1 MDFDKDTWT
10 IIDSYFRDNSNYLV
24 KHHLDSYNDFIGK
37 KIPLILQQYNPQIH
51 VKELI
56 PETELY
62 KYETHVYFGGEDGSE
77 VFIGKPVIYSE
88 STGSSDL
95 RQMYPNEARL
105 KNLTYAA
112 HILCNVSIKYLIR
125 DETDPDAEPEVIT
138 KNFEKVVIGKIP
150 IMLHSKA
157 CILRDLPFNLRREMG
172 ECPYDQ
178 GGYFVIDGAEKVI
191 VSHERKAENKLYILE
206 SNDMDNTVQY
216 SAQIKSV
223 PDDSFKFARTTVV
236 NVNRYIQ
243 NDFER
248 AEGIKSDNCGPMT
261 VRLPMMRRQIP
272 LFIVFRLLGVESD
285 LEIFQYILGDLT
297 TRESKLF
304 IDDLQQSVLDTGPI
318 FTQVA
323 AIKYCANLSNG
334 NSISHILDVIRTDL
348 FPHIGDNFVDKAYYL
363 GYLVNKILCVRH
375 KIEPPTDRDSFLYK
389 RVDLSGFLLANLF
402 RENYKQFQ
410 RDSKIAVDTE
420 YRFNTNQYQ
429 GMNYSN
435 IINSDN
441 LTKMFDPMV
450 IEKAFMKSFKIGT
463 ILNKVGLVQA
473 LNRLSSVGAVSH
485 LRRINTP
492 DVNVMIGQRKLHG
505 TQYGF
510 ICAAETP
517 DGSNIGIKK
526 HMTMLAH
533 ITFGCSAK
541 PVIKLCYEMGV
552 VPLASLPPTSVF
564 KKVKV
569 FVNGNWIGIH
579 EDPAR
584 FVELMKLYRRNG
596 VINIFTSISWNIQMM
611 EIHFLTDSGRLC
623 RPMYVLEDN
632 QIKIS
637 AELVTALKS
646 GKLNWSNL
654 VSGVNRTE
662 MIDYYNCDYICPIE
676 EATEGETEAGGGKKT
691 SDEPRVVEYSL
702 EKLKTGAGVID
713 FLDTDELINCHIVNT
728 PNDIDQ
734 DYKYEYC
741 ELHPCLILGALGFTI
756 PFSNMSQAPRNVY
769 GTGQT
774 KQSVGVYTSNYRN
787 RMDGTANVL
796 MCPQKPLIQTRLSKY
811 TMVNDLP
818 TGINAIVAI
827 ACYSGY
833 NQEDSVIFNKS
844 SMERGLFRSFYFKTY
859 SSSETADTRDTS
871 FSSFFSP
878 ENKDNVNIKSEYN
891 YTKVDDN
898 GFVTE
903 GIQVT
908 DNDVLIAKYS
918 SNGVENMDDSE
929 VVKPDGTGVVDKVF
943 SDYMNTNNMRMCK
956 VRVVSTR
963 EPALGDKFASRHGQK
978 GTVGMVLRQEDMP
991 YSRDGIVPDIIVNP
1005 HAFPSRMT
1013 LGQFLES
1020 VIGKTCACHG
1030 FYSDGT
1036 PFTDIDI
1043 EPFADVLENTYK
1055 YEKYGNE
1062 VLYNG
1067 IFGTQIQCNIFMGP
1081 TYYQRLKHMV
1091 KDKVNSR
1098 ARGKMTMKNRQPPSG
1113 RSAGGGLRI
1122 GEMERD
1128 AVIAHGALQFL
1139 KESTMERSDKYEM
1152 YVSENSGQI
1161 AVANPSKNRFV
1172 CPNVDG
1178 PLEFNDETLELET
1191 LNSKKTDIVKVE
1203 VPYNVKMMSQECEA
1217 MGISM
1222 RLVVRG
1228 KPEPQEMVIKKPTR
1242 FIPQIKQKAAD
1253 KSVKL
1258 VKKSKKKKAPPPL
1271 PLQGEASTYG
1281 AAVEYSRY
1289 KVGDEVI
1296 VKKNGF
1302 HYDDL
1307 LCIVVG
1313 VIGSGSD
1320 KKFELKVVE
1329 VDRTGQGRTGAF
1341 FQIDEYYI
1349 VPYSRSDGGG
1359 YAPMSPKSPGFK
1371 PTSPRSPGGY
1381 GNVPY
1386 SPHSPPLPAGFQPH
1400 SPRSPGG
1407 YDFQPHSPP
1416 LPADFQP
1423 HSPPLPAGEGYGF
1436 TPHSPPLPPGEGY
1449 GNLPYSP
1456 HSPPLPADFQ
1466 PHTPKELETDKFH
1479 IGQLVTINTEVYLDD
1494 DILVQNVIA
1503 EIVRPLE
1510 GGDYEVRITEEGYPS
1525 EKITIGG
1532 RYLKPF
1538 EPKSPVMEPTSPKTA
1553 PVVVSTL
1560 ESTRGDIDK
1569 HEEVW
1574 QNVLTRTYTEEEMR
1588 RMSSL
1593 AQSYNVAELQKIGI
1607 DKNLYVM
1614 VDDEDFDRSLLFKV
1628 IPEEDD
1634 RIETGK
1640 YYTPIHL
1647 AGFNIDAGL
1656 EVGNIYKLVDYNQ
1669 ISIEPYS
1676 PTYLP
1681 GDPSPLYSPKG
1692 PGGPSVF
1699 TFSDANVEAAAE
1711 EAKPEEEEEEPVDK
1725 KLAKYNIK
1733 FVKPK
1738 KKDTKE

>member
-56 PETELY
+56 PETDLY
-62 KYETHVYFGGEDGSE
+62 KYETHVSFGGEDGTE

-88 STGSSDL
+88 STGSPDM

-112 HILCNVSIKYLIR
+112 HIMCNVSIKYLIR
-125 DETDPDAEPEVIT
+125 DETDPEAEPEVIT

-157 CILRDLPFNLRREMG
+157 CVLRDLPFNLRREMG

-248 AEGIKSDNCGPMT
+248 REGIKSDNCGPMT
-261 VRLPMMRRQIP
+261 VRLPMMRKQIP

-285 LEIFQYILGDLT
+285 LEIFQYILGRLT
-297 TRESKLF
+297 THESKLF
-304 IDDLQQSVLDTGPI
+304 IDDLQQSVLDTGPV

-402 RENYKQFQ
+402 RESYKQFQ
-410 RDSKIAVDTE
+410 RDSKIAIDTE

-429 GMNYSN
+429 GDNYSN

-450 IEKAFMKSFKIGT
+450 IEKTFMKSFKIGT

-492 DVNVMIGQRKLHG
+492 DTNVMIGQRKLHG

-541 PVIKLCYEMGV
+541 PIIKLCYEMGV
-552 VPLASLPPTSVF
+552 VPLASLPPTAVF

-579 EDPAR
+579 EDPKR

-646 GKLNWSNL
+646 EKLNWSNL
-654 VSGVNRTE
+654 VSGINRKET
-662 MIDYYNCDYICPIE
+662 IDYYNCDYICPID
-676 EATEGETEAGGGKKT
+676 EATDADTAPVGSSGPGEI
-691 SDEPRVVEYSL
+691 VEYSL
-702 EKLKTGAGVID
+702 EKLKSGAGVID

-728 PNDIDQ
+728 PSDIDS
-734 DYKYEYC
+734 DYNYEYC

-859 SSSETADTRDTS
+859 SSSETADTRDAG
-871 FSSFFSP
+871 FSTFFSP
-878 ENKDNVNIKSEYN
+878 EKTDTSVNLKSEYN
-891 YTKVDDN
+891 YTKVDEN
-898 GFVTE
+898 GFVKE

-908 DNDVLIAKYS
+908 DNDVLISKYS
-918 SNGVENMDDSE
+918 SNGFENMDDSE

-943 SDYMNTNNMRMCK
+943 SDYMNTNNLRMCK

-978 GTVGMVLRQEDMP
+978 GTVGMVLREEDMP

-1043 EPFADVLENTYK
+1043 EPFADVLEKKYN

-1067 IFGTQIQCNIFMGP
+1067 IFGTQIQCSIFMGP

-1152 YVSENSGQI
+1152 YLSENSGQI
-1161 AVANPSKNRFV
+1161 AVANPSKNRYV

-1178 PLEFNDETLELET
+1178 PLEFNSDTLELES

-1228 KPEPQEMVIKKPTR
+1228 KAEPEEMVIRKPTR
-1242 FIPQIKQKAAD
+1242 FIPQIKQKVEAKTKTIPD
-1253 KSVKL
+1253 KKP
-1258 VKKSKKKKAPPPL
+1258 KRKAPAPL
-1271 PLQGEASTYG
+1271 PLSGDKPGEGFQAI
-1281 AAVEYSRY
+1281 EYSRF

-1296 VKKNGF
+1296 VVKKGF

-1307 LCIVVG
+1307 LCVVVG
-1313 VIGSGSD
+1313 IIGSGAD
-1320 KKFELKVVE
+1320 KKYELKVVE
-1329 VDRTGQGRTGAF
+1329 VDKTGQGRTGAF
-1341 FQIDEYYI
+1341 FQLIEYHLR
-1349 VPYSRSDGGG
+1349 PYGVGGGG

-1371 PTSPRSPGGY
+1371 PSSPRSPGGY
-1381 GNVPY
+1381 GYGPY
-1386 SPHSPPLPAGFQPH
+1386 SPKSPPLPT
-1400 SPRSPGG
+1400 
-1407 YDFQPHSPP
+1407 DFQPHSPP
-1416 LPADFQP
+1416 
-1423 HSPPLPAGEGYGF
+1423 
-1436 TPHSPPLPPGEGY
+1436 PPGEGY
-1449 GNLPYSP
+1449 GYGPYSP
-1456 HSPPLPADFQ
+1456 KSPPLPTDFQ
-1466 PHTPKELETDKFH
+1466 PHSPKELETDKFH

-1503 EIVRPLE
+1503 EVIDKLE
-1510 GGDYEVRITEEGYPS
+1510 GDDYKLRITEEGYPP
-1525 EKITIGG
+1525 EEITIGG
-1532 RYLKPF
+1532 KYLEPF
-1538 EPKSPVMEPTSPKTA
+1538 EPKSPELPPSSPKVA
-1553 PVVVSTL
+1553 PVVVETTGV
-1560 ESTRGDIDK
+1560 TRSDIDR

-1574 QNVLTRTYTEEEMR
+1574 QNVLTRTYTEEELR
-1588 RMSSL
+1588 RMSTL
-1593 AQSYNVAELQKIGI
+1593 AQSYNLDELKKLGI
-1607 DKNLYVM
+1607 DKNLYVI

-1634 RIETGK
+1634 RVETGR

-1647 AGFNIDAGL
+1647 AGFNLDAGL
-1656 EVGNIYKLVDYNQ
+1656 EVGNVYKLVDYNQ
-1669 ISIEPYS
+1669 MSIEVYS

-1681 GDPSPLYSPKG
+1681 GDPSPLYSPRGPEGPEEPKTKG
-1692 PGGPSVF
+1692 KQVEPSVF
-1699 TFSDANVEAAAE
+1699 TFSQSNIEAAGAPE
-1711 EAKPEEEEEEPVDK
+1711 GPDSPKSPEEPPETGSNK
-1725 KLAKYNIK
+1725 KLEKYNIK
-1733 FVKPK
+1733 FVKAK
-1738 KKDTKE
+1738 K

>member
-10 IIDSYFRDNSNYLV
+10 IIDSYFRDNKNYLV
-24 KHHLDSYNDFIGK
+24 KHHLDSFNDFIGN
-37 KIPLILQQYNPQIH
+37 KIPLILQQYNPQVH

-56 PETELY
+56 PETDLY

-77 VFIGKPVIYSE
+77 VFIGKPIVYSE
-88 STGSSDL
+88 TTGRPEL
-95 RQMYPNEARL
+95 KQMYPNEARL

-112 HILCNVSIKYLIR
+112 HILCNVYIKYLVR
-125 DETDPDAEPEVIT
+125 DPDDLEEEPREIT
-138 KNFEKVVIGKIP
+138 KTFEKVVIGKIP
-150 IMLHSKA
+150 IMLQSKA
-157 CILRDLPFNLRREMG
+157 CILRDLPSKLRREMG
-172 ECPYDQ
+172 ECTFDQ
-178 GGYFVIDGAEKVI
+178 GGYFIIDGAEKVI
-191 VSHERKAENKLYILE
+191 VSHERKAENKLYILK

-236 NVNRYIQ
+236 NVNRYVQ
-243 NDFER
+243 NNFER
-248 AEGIKSDNCGPMT
+248 REGIKSDNCGPMT
-261 VRLPMMRRQIP
+261 VRLPMMKRQIP
-272 LFIVFRLLGVESD
+272 IFIVFRLLGIESD
-285 LEIFQYILGDLT
+285 QEIFEYILGNLGT
-297 TRESKLF
+297 SESKLF

-348 FPHIGDNFVDKAYYL
+348 FPHIGNNFVDKAYYL
-363 GYLVNKILCVRH
+363 GYLINKILCVKH
-375 KIEPPTDRDSFLYK
+375 NIEPPTDRDSFLYK

-402 RENYKQFQ
+402 RESYKQFQ
-410 RDSKIAVDTE
+410 RDSKIAIDTE

-429 GMNYSN
+429 GDSYSN
-435 IINSDN
+435 IINGDN
-441 LTKMFDPMV
+441 LVKMFDPMV
-450 IEKAFMKSFKIGT
+450 IEKTFMKSFKIGT

-492 DVNVMIGQRKLHG
+492 DTNVMIGQRKLHS

-552 VPLASLPPTSVF
+552 VPLSSLPPTDVF

-584 FVELMKLYRRNG
+584 FVDLMKLYRRNG

-632 QIKIS
+632 KIR
-637 AELVTALKS
+637 ATPELITAIKS
-646 GKLNWSNL
+646 GQLKWNNL
-654 VSGVNRTE
+654 VSGVNRE
-662 MIDYYNCDYICPIE
+662 EGAIDYYNCNYICP
-676 EATEGETEAGGGKKT
+676 GEDDTDVNTVVARSSGKKT
-691 SDEPRVVEYSL
+691 KETVVEYSL
-702 EKLKTGAGVID
+702 DKLMSGAGIID

-728 PNDIDQ
+728 PKEIDP
-734 DYKYEYC
+734 DFKYEYC

-774 KQSVGVYTSNYRN
+774 KQSVGVYVSNYRN

-859 SSSETADTRDTS
+859 SSMETADTRDQS
-871 FSSFFSP
+871 FSNFFSP
-878 ENKDNVNIKSEYN
+878 EETEKDVNVKSEYN
-891 YTKVDDN
+891 YTKVDSN
-898 GFVTE
+898 GFVKE

-908 DNDVLIAKYS
+908 DNDVLISKYT
-918 SNGVENMDDSE
+918 SNGMENMDESE

-943 SDYMNTNNMRMCK
+943 SDYMNTNNLRMCK

-978 GTVGMVLRQEDMP
+978 GTVGMVLREEDMP
-991 YSRDGIVPDIIVNP
+991 FSKDGIVPDIIVNP

-1020 VIGKTCACHG
+1020 VIGKTCANHG

-1036 PFTDIDI
+1036 PFTEVDI
-1043 EPFADVLENTYK
+1043 EPFAQILEDKYN

-1067 IFGTQIQCNIFMGP
+1067 IFGTQIECSIFMGP

-1098 ARGKMTMKNRQPPSG
+1098 ARGKMTLKNRQPPSG

-1152 YVSENSGQI
+1152 YLSENSGQI
-1161 AVANPSKNRFV
+1161 AIANPSKNRYV

-1178 PLEFNDETLELET
+1178 PLEFNEDTLELES
-1191 LNSKKTDIVKVE
+1191 LNSKTTDIVKVE

-1222 RLVVRG
+1222 RIIVNGQAER
-1228 KPEPQEMVIKKPTR
+1228 EDMVLKKPTQ
-1242 FIPQIKQKAAD
+1242 FIPQIRQKVKAAD
-1253 KSVKL
+1253 KADKAAGKAADKAADKAGKGKGKD
-1258 VKKSKKKKAPPPL
+1258 KKAVAPPPL
-1271 PLQGEASTYG
+1271 TTYG
-1281 AAVEYSRY
+1281 TAQSYNQIFERFRI
-1289 KVGDEVI
+1289 GDEVN
-1296 VKKNGF
+1296 VSKPGF
-1302 HYDDL
+1302 MFDNL
-1307 LCIVVG
+1307 LCKIIGKVG
-1313 VIGSGSD
+1313 EGYTKKYELQVI
-1320 KKFELKVVE
+1320 EL
-1329 VDRTGQGRTGAF
+1329 DTSGQGRTGSI
-1341 FQIDEYYI
+1341 FQIEEYYLREKMFSYQ
-1349 VPYSRSDGGG
+1349 PQSPTG
-1359 YAPMSPKSPGFK
+1359 YATYSPKSP
-1371 PTSPRSPGGY
+1371 PLPPGG
-1381 GNVPY
+1381 GPAPY
-1386 SPHSPPLPAGFQPH
+1386 SPKSPPLPVGYAPY
-1400 SPRSPGG
+1400 SPK
-1407 YDFQPHSPP
+1407 
-1416 LPADFQP
+1416 
-1423 HSPPLPAGEGYGF
+1423 
-1436 TPHSPPLPPGEGY
+1436 SPPLPPGEG
-1449 GNLPYSP
+1449 
-1456 HSPPLPADFQ
+1456 PADVF
-1466 PHTPKELETDKFH
+1466 TFDKTDLNTDKFYL
-1479 IGQLVTINTEVYLDD
+1479 GQRVMVSKRGELNGLLAEVLEKTGDKGYKVKIVEPGMPETELELDESELKEPEPKTPTLPPQVVEEHKEMRD
-1494 DILVQNVIA
+1494 DI
-1503 EIVRPLE
+1503 
-1510 GGDYEVRITEEGYPS
+1510 
-1525 EKITIGG
+1525 
-1532 RYLKPF
+1532 
-1538 EPKSPVMEPTSPKTA
+1538 
-1553 PVVVSTL
+1553 
-1560 ESTRGDIDK
+1560 ES

-1574 QNVLTRTYTEEEMR
+1574 KELFIKTYNEE
-1588 RMSSL
+1588 
-1593 AQSYNVAELQKIGI
+1593 ELQKMATLITSYNEAELRKLNLI
-1607 DKNLYVM
+1607 ENLYV
-1614 VDDEDFDRSLLFKV
+1614 VVVDEDFDRSLMFKI
-1628 IPEEDD
+1628 IPENDD
-1634 RIETGK
+1634 RVIEGR
-1640 YYTPIHL
+1640 YYTPINL
-1647 AGFNIDAGL
+1647 VGYNIDAGL
-1656 EVGNIYKLVDYNQ
+1656 EIDNVYKLFSYQ
-1669 ISIEPYS
+1669 GEQPKPYS

-1681 GDPSPLYSPKG
+1681 GDDTPYASPLSPE
-1692 PGGPSVF
+1692 
-1699 TFSDANVEAAAE
+1699 DDDDN
-1711 EAKPEEEEEEPVDK
+1711 
-1725 KLAKYNIK
+1725 
-1733 FVKPK
+1733 
-1738 KKDTKE
+1738 TK

>member
-10 IIDSYFRDNSNYLV
+10 IIDSYFRDNKNYLV
-24 KHHLDSYNDFIGK
+24 KHHLDSFNDFIGN
-37 KIPLILQQYNPQIH
+37 KIPLILQQYNPQVH

-56 PETELY
+56 PETDLY

-77 VFIGKPVIYSE
+77 VFIGKPIIYNE
-88 STGSSDL
+88 STGRPEL
-95 RQMYPNEARL
+95 KQMYPNEARL
-105 KNLTYAA
+105 KNLSYAA
-112 HILCNVSIKYLIR
+112 HILCNVYVKYLIR
-125 DETDPDAEPEVIT
+125 NPDDLEEEPREIT
-138 KNFEKVVIGKIP
+138 KTFEKVVIGKIP
-150 IMLHSKA
+150 IMLQSKA
-157 CILRDLPFNLRREMG
+157 CILRDLPSKLRREMG
-172 ECPYDQ
+172 ECSFDQ
-178 GGYFVIDGAEKVI
+178 GGYFIIDGAEKVI
-191 VSHERKAENKLYILE
+191 VSHERKAENKLYILK

-236 NVNRYIQ
+236 NVNRYVQ
-243 NDFER
+243 NDYER
-248 AEGIKSDNCGPMT
+248 REGIKSDNCGPMT

-272 LFIVFRLLGVESD
+272 LFIVFRLLGIESD
-285 LEIFQYILGDLT
+285 REIFEYILGNLDT
-297 TRESKLF
+297 HESKLF

-363 GYLVNKILCVRH
+363 GYLVNKILCVKH
-375 KIEPPTDRDSFLYK
+375 DIEPPTDRDSFLYK

-402 RENYKQFQ
+402 RESYKQFQ

-429 GMNYSN
+429 GDNYSN

-441 LTKMFDPMV
+441 LIKMFDPMV

-492 DVNVMIGQRKLHG
+492 DTNVMIGQRKLHS

-552 VPLASLPPTSVF
+552 VPLSSLPPKDVF

-584 FVELMKLYRRNG
+584 FLDLMKLYRRNG

-632 QIKIS
+632 KIK
-637 AELVTALKS
+637 ATPELITAIKS
-646 GKLNWSNL
+646 GQLKWNNL
-654 VSGVNRTE
+654 VSGVNRE
-662 MIDYYNCDYICPIE
+662 DGEIDYYNCNYICP
-676 EATEGETEAGGGKKT
+676 GEDDTDVNTAVARSGKKT
-691 SDEPRVVEYSL
+691 KEAVVEYSL
-702 EKLKTGAGVID
+702 DKLLSGAGIID

-728 PNDIDQ
+728 PNEVDPDF
-734 DYKYEYC
+734 KYEYC

-774 KQSVGVYTSNYRN
+774 KQSVGVYVSNYRN

-811 TMVNDLP
+811 TMVNNLP

-859 SSSETADTRDTS
+859 SSMETADTRDQS

-878 ENKDNVNIKSEYN
+878 EDTDKDVNVKSEYN
-891 YTKVDDN
+891 YTKVDKN
-898 GFVTE
+898 GFVKE
-903 GIQVT
+903 GIQVS
-908 DNDVLIAKYS
+908 DNDVLISKYS
-918 SNGVENMDDSE
+918 SNGIENMDDSE

-943 SDYMNTNNMRMCK
+943 SDYMNTNNLRMCK

-991 YSRDGIVPDIIVNP
+991 FSKDGIVPDIIVNP

-1020 VIGKTCACHG
+1020 VIGKTCANHG

-1043 EPFADVLENTYK
+1043 EPFAQVLEDKYN

-1067 IFGTQIQCNIFMGP
+1067 IFGTQIECSIFMGP

-1098 ARGKMTMKNRQPPSG
+1098 ARGKMTLKNRQPPSG

-1152 YVSENSGQI
+1152 YLSENSGQI
-1161 AVANPSKNRFV
+1161 AIANPSKNRYV

-1178 PLEFNDETLELET
+1178 PLEFNEDTLELES

-1222 RLVVRG
+1222 RLIVKGQAER
-1228 KPEPQEMVIKKPTR
+1228 EEMVLKKPKQ
-1242 FIPQIKQKAAD
+1242 FIPQIRQKVKAAD
-1253 KSVKL
+1253 KATKADKTKGKD
-1258 VKKSKKKKAPPPL
+1258 KKAVAPPPL
-1271 PLQGEASTYG
+1271 SAYG
-1281 AAVEYSRY
+1281 AAEPYAQSYERFR
-1289 KVGDEVI
+1289 VGDDVS
-1296 VKKNGF
+1296 VSKSGF
-1302 HYDDL
+1302 MYDNL
-1307 LCIVVG
+1307 LCKI
-1313 VIGSGSD
+1313 IGSVGEGYT
-1320 KKFELKVVE
+1320 KKYELQVIE
-1329 VDRTGQGRTGAF
+1329 VDTTGQGRTGSI
-1341 FQIDEYYI
+1341 FQIEEYYI
-1349 VPYSRSDGGG
+1349 REQMHTYQPHSPTGDFGG
-1359 YAPMSPKSPGFK
+1359 YAPYSPKSP
-1371 PTSPRSPGGY
+1371 PLPPGGFA
-1381 GNVPY
+1381 PH
-1386 SPHSPPLPAGFQPH
+1386 SPKSPPLP
-1400 SPRSPGG
+1400 PGG
-1407 YDFQPHSPP
+1407 FAPYSPK
-1416 LPADFQP
+1416 
-1423 HSPPLPAGEGYGF
+1423 
-1436 TPHSPPLPPGEGY
+1436 SPPLPPGEGPTDVFTFDKTDMKVDKFY
-1449 GNLPYSP
+1449 LGQTVLVSKPGEYNGQLAEVIERIGDSGYKVKTTEPGMTPTELELDESE
-1456 HSPPLPADFQ
+1456 LKELE
-1466 PHTPKELETDKFH
+1466 PHTPTLAPQVVEEH
-1479 IGQLVTINTEVYLDD
+1479 QEMRA
-1494 DILVQNVIA
+1494 DI
-1503 EIVRPLE
+1503 
-1510 GGDYEVRITEEGYPS
+1510 
-1525 EKITIGG
+1525 
-1532 RYLKPF
+1532 
-1538 EPKSPVMEPTSPKTA
+1538 
-1553 PVVVSTL
+1553 
-1560 ESTRGDIDK
+1560 ES

-1574 QNVLTRTYTEEEMR
+1574 KELFLRNYSEE
-1588 RMSSL
+1588 
-1593 AQSYNVAELQKIGI
+1593 ELQKMASLITSYNQAEL
-1607 DKNLYVM
+1607 KKLNLAENLYV
-1614 VDDEDFDRSLLFKV
+1614 VVVDEDFDRSLLFKI
-1628 IPEEDD
+1628 IPENDT
-1634 RIETGK
+1634 RVIEGQ
-1640 YYTPIHL
+1640 YYTPINL
-1647 AGFNIDAGL
+1647 VGFNIDAGL
-1656 EVGNIYKLVDYNQ
+1656 EIDNVYKLFSYQ
-1669 ISIEPYS
+1669 GEQPRPYS

-1681 GDPSPLYSPKG
+1681 GDDTPYASPETPVSP
-1692 PGGPSVF
+1692 
-1699 TFSDANVEAAAE
+1699 NV
-1711 EAKPEEEEEEPVDK
+1711 PEDEDEGKDK
-1725 KLAKYNIK
+1725 TEK
-1733 FVKPK
+1733 
-1738 KKDTKE
+1738 

>member
-56 PETELY
+56 PETDIY

-77 VFIGKPVIYSE
+77 VFIGKPIIYSE
-88 STGSSDL
+88 SGGKPDMK
-95 RQMYPNEARL
+95 QMYPNEARL

-112 HILCNVSIKYLIR
+112 HILCNISVKYLIR
-125 DETDPDAEPEVIT
+125 DETDPEAEPEVIT
-138 KNFEKVVIGKIP
+138 KSFEKVVMGKIP

-157 CILRDLPFNLRREMG
+157 CVLRDLPFNLRREMG

-248 AEGIKSDNCGPMT
+248 REGIYSDNCGPMT

-285 LEIFQYILGDLT
+285 KEIFQYILGNLT
-297 TRESKLF
+297 TYESKLF
-304 IDDLQQSVLDTGPI
+304 IDDLQQSVMDTGPI

-410 RDSKIAVDTE
+410 RDSKIAIDTE

-429 GMNYSN
+429 GDNYSN

-450 IEKAFMKSFKIGT
+450 IEKSFMKSFKIGT
-463 ILNKVGLVQA
+463 ILNKVGLIQA

-492 DVNVMIGQRKLHG
+492 DTNVMIGQRKLHG

-541 PVIKLCYEMGV
+541 PVIKLCLEMGV
-552 VPLASLPPTSVF
+552 VPLSSLPPTSVF

-596 VINIFTSISWNIQMM
+596 VINIFTSISWNIEMM

-623 RPMYVLEDN
+623 RPMYVLEEN

-646 GKLNWSNL
+646 EKLNWSNL
-654 VSGVNRTE
+654 VSGINRTE
-662 MIDYYNCDYICPIE
+662 SIDYYSCDYICPIE
-676 EATEGETEAGGGKKT
+676 EATDVEAPVSRGGRKSG
-691 SDEPRVVEYSL
+691 DEESRVVEYSL
-702 EKLKTGAGVID
+702 EKLKSGAGVID

-728 PNDIDQ
+728 PKEIDT
-734 DYKYEYC
+734 DYKYDYC

-796 MCPQKPLIQTRLSKY
+796 MCPQKPLIQTRLAKY

-818 TGINAIVAI
+818 TGINAVVAI

-859 SSSETADTRDTS
+859 SSTETADTRDGN

-878 ENKDNVNIKSEYN
+878 DKTDVSVNVKSEYN
-891 YTKVDDN
+891 YTKVDEN
-898 GFVTE
+898 GFVKE

-908 DNDVLIAKYS
+908 DNDVLISKYS
-918 SNGVENMDDSE
+918 SNGFENMDESE

-978 GTVGMVLRQEDMP
+978 GTVGMVLREEDMP
-991 YSRDGIVPDIIVNP
+991 FTKDGIVPDIIVNP

-1036 PFTDIDI
+1036 PFTDVDI
-1043 EPFADVLENTYK
+1043 EPFANVLEDKYN

-1067 IFGTQIQCNIFMGP
+1067 IFGTQIKCNIFMGP

-1161 AVANPSKNRFV
+1161 AIANPSKNRYI

-1178 PLEFNDETLELET
+1178 PLEFNSDTLELES

-1222 RLVVRG
+1222 RLIVCG
-1228 KPEPQEMVIKKPTR
+1228 KAQHEELTIKKPTR
-1242 FIPQIKQKAAD
+1242 FIPQIRQKATD
-1253 KSVKL
+1253 
-1258 VKKSKKKKAPPPL
+1258 KKSQPDKKTKKKKAPPPL
-1271 PLQGEASTYG
+1271 PLVGETSAYG
-1281 AAVEYSRY
+1281 TAVEYNRY
-1289 KVGDEVI
+1289 RVGDNVI
-1296 VKKNGF
+1296 VRKSGSE
-1302 HYDDL
+1302 YDNL
-1307 LCIVVG
+1307 LCNVTRI
-1313 VIGSGSD
+1313 IGSGAN
-1320 KKFELKVVE
+1320 KKYELKVIE
-1329 VDRTGQGRTGAF
+1329 LDQTGRGRTGAF
-1341 FQIDEYYI
+1341 FQLEEYYI
-1349 VPYSRSDGGG
+1349 IPSNVGGG
-1359 YAPMSPKSPGFK
+1359 FAPMSPKSPRYAPMSPKSPGFAPVSPK
-1371 PTSPRSPGGY
+1371 SPRYAPVS
-1381 GNVPY
+1381 
-1386 SPHSPPLPAGFQPH
+1386 
-1400 SPRSPGG
+1400 
-1407 YDFQPHSPP
+1407 
-1416 LPADFQP
+1416 
-1423 HSPPLPAGEGYGF
+1423 
-1436 TPHSPPLPPGEGY
+1436 
-1449 GNLPYSP
+1449 
-1456 HSPPLPADFQ
+1456 
-1466 PHTPKELETDKFH
+1466 PKELKTSKFYVGQEVLIKTD
-1479 IGQLVTINTEVYLDD
+1479 IYVDE
-1494 DILVQNVIA
+1494 
-1503 EIVRPLE
+1503 EIVNNVTGKIIGHS
-1510 GGDYEVRITEEGYPS
+1510 GGKDYEIMITQPGLVNEEVEVAEEFLEAY
-1525 EKITIGG
+1525 
-1532 RYLKPF
+1532 
-1538 EPKSPVMEPTSPKTA
+1538 EPKTPDMVPTSPKLV
-1553 PVVVSTL
+1553 PIVVSTM
-1560 ESTRGDIDK
+1560 ETTRSDIDK
-1569 HEEVW
+1569 HNEVW
-1574 QNVLTRTYTEEEMR
+1574 KDVFTKVFTEEELQ
-1588 RMSSL
+1588 RMATL
-1593 AQSYNVAELQKIGI
+1593 AQSYNLAELKKIGI
-1607 DKNLYVM
+1607 DKNLYVI

-1628 IPEEDD
+1628 IPESDD
-1634 RIETGK
+1634 RVEEGK

-1647 AGFNIDAGL
+1647 AGFNVDAGL
-1656 EVGNIYKLVDYNQ
+1656 EVGNIYRLVDYNQ
-1669 ISIEPYS
+1669 TSYVPYS

-1681 GDPSPLYSPKG
+1681 GDPL
-1692 PGGPSVF
+1692 PGVPSVF
-1699 TFSDANVEAAAE
+1699 TFDEANVAEAT
-1711 EAKPEEEEEEPVDK
+1711 PDLNDK

-1733 FVKPK
+1733 FVKSK
-1738 KKDTKE
+1738 KEE

>member
-10 IIDSYFRDNSNYLV
+10 IIDSYFRDNKNYLV
-24 KHHLDSYNDFIGK
+24 KHHLDSFNDFIGN
-37 KIPLILQQYNPQIH
+37 KIPLILQQYNPQVH

-56 PETELY
+56 PETDLY

-77 VFIGKPVIYSE
+77 VFIGKPIVYSE
-88 STGSSDL
+88 TTGRPEL
-95 RQMYPNEARL
+95 KQMYPNEARL

-112 HILCNVSIKYLIR
+112 HILCNVYIKYLVR
-125 DETDPDAEPEVIT
+125 DPDDLEEEPREIT
-138 KNFEKVVIGKIP
+138 KTFEKVVIGKIP
-150 IMLHSKA
+150 IMLQSKA
-157 CILRDLPFNLRREMG
+157 CILRDLPSKLRREMG
-172 ECPYDQ
+172 ECTFDQ
-178 GGYFVIDGAEKVI
+178 GGYFIIDGAEKVI
-191 VSHERKAENKLYILE
+191 VSHERKAENKLYILK

-236 NVNRYIQ
+236 NVNRYVQ
-243 NDFER
+243 NNFER
-248 AEGIKSDNCGPMT
+248 REGIKSDNCGPMT
-261 VRLPMMRRQIP
+261 VRLPMMKRQIP
-272 LFIVFRLLGVESD
+272 IFIVFRLLGIESD
-285 LEIFQYILGDLT
+285 QEIFEYILGNLGT
-297 TRESKLF
+297 SESKLF

-348 FPHIGDNFVDKAYYL
+348 FPHIGNNFVDKAYYL
-363 GYLVNKILCVRH
+363 GYLINKILCVKH
-375 KIEPPTDRDSFLYK
+375 NIEPPTDRDSFLYK

-402 RENYKQFQ
+402 RESYKQFQ
-410 RDSKIAVDTE
+410 RDSKIAIDTE

-429 GMNYSN
+429 GNSYSN
-435 IINSDN
+435 IINGDN
-441 LTKMFDPMV
+441 LVKMFDPMV
-450 IEKAFMKSFKIGT
+450 IEKTFMKSFKIGT

-492 DVNVMIGQRKLHG
+492 DTNVMIGQRKLHS

-552 VPLASLPPTSVF
+552 VPLSSLPPTDVF

-584 FVELMKLYRRNG
+584 FVDLMKLYRRNG

-632 QIKIS
+632 KIR
-637 AELVTALKS
+637 ATPELITAIKS
-646 GKLNWSNL
+646 GQLKWNNL
-654 VSGVNRTE
+654 VSGVNREEGT
-662 MIDYYNCDYICPIE
+662 IDYYNCNYICPGE
-676 EATEGETEAGGGKKT
+676 DDTDVNTVVARSSGKDKTKEA
-691 SDEPRVVEYSL
+691 VVEYSL
-702 EKLKTGAGVID
+702 DKLMSGAGIID

-728 PNDIDQ
+728 PKEIDP
-734 DYKYEYC
+734 DFKYEYC

-774 KQSVGVYTSNYRN
+774 KQSVGVYVSNYRN

-859 SSSETADTRDTS
+859 SSMETADTRDQS

-878 ENKDNVNIKSEYN
+878 EETEKDVNVKSEYN
-891 YTKVDDN
+891 YTKVDSN
-898 GFVTE
+898 GFVKE

-908 DNDVLIAKYS
+908 DNDVLISKYT
-918 SNGVENMDDSE
+918 SNGMENMDESE

-943 SDYMNTNNMRMCK
+943 SDYMNTNNLRMCK

-978 GTVGMVLRQEDMP
+978 GTVGMVLREEDMP
-991 YSRDGIVPDIIVNP
+991 FSKDGIVPDIIVNP

-1020 VIGKTCACHG
+1020 VIGKTCANHG

-1036 PFTDIDI
+1036 PFTEVDI
-1043 EPFADVLENTYK
+1043 EPFAQILEDKYN

-1067 IFGTQIQCNIFMGP
+1067 IFGTQIECSIFMGP

-1098 ARGKMTMKNRQPPSG
+1098 ARGKMTLKNRQPPSG

-1152 YVSENSGQI
+1152 YLSENSGQI
-1161 AVANPSKNRFV
+1161 AIANPSKNRYV

-1178 PLEFNDETLELET
+1178 PLEFNEDTLELES
-1191 LNSKKTDIVKVE
+1191 LNSKTTDIVKVE

-1222 RLVVRG
+1222 RIIVNGQAER
-1228 KPEPQEMVIKKPTR
+1228 EDMVLKKPTQ
-1242 FIPQIKQKAAD
+1242 FIPQIRQKVKAAD
-1253 KSVKL
+1253 KTAKADKADNGKGKD
-1258 VKKSKKKKAPPPL
+1258 KKAVAPPPL
-1271 PLQGEASTYG
+1271 TTYG
-1281 AAVEYSRY
+1281 TAQSYNQIFERFRI
-1289 KVGDEVI
+1289 GDEVN
-1296 VKKNGF
+1296 VSKPGF
-1302 HYDDL
+1302 MFDNL
-1307 LCIVVG
+1307 LCKIIGKVG
-1313 VIGSGSD
+1313 EGYTKKYELQVI
-1320 KKFELKVVE
+1320 EL
-1329 VDRTGQGRTGAF
+1329 DTSGQGRTGSI
-1341 FQIDEYYI
+1341 FQIEEYYLREKMFSYQ
-1349 VPYSRSDGGG
+1349 PQSPTG
-1359 YAPMSPKSPGFK
+1359 YAPYSPKSP
-1371 PTSPRSPGGY
+1371 PLPPGG
-1381 GNVPY
+1381 GPAPY
-1386 SPHSPPLPAGFQPH
+1386 SPKSPPLPAGYAPY
-1400 SPRSPGG
+1400 SPK
-1407 YDFQPHSPP
+1407 
-1416 LPADFQP
+1416 
-1423 HSPPLPAGEGYGF
+1423 
-1436 TPHSPPLPPGEGY
+1436 SPPLPPGEG
-1449 GNLPYSP
+1449 
-1456 HSPPLPADFQ
+1456 PADVF
-1466 PHTPKELETDKFH
+1466 TFDKTDLNTDKFYL
-1479 IGQLVTINTEVYLDD
+1479 GQRVMVSKRGELNGLLAEVLEKTGDKGYKVKIVEPGMPETELELDESELKEPEPKTPTLPPQVVEEHKEMRD
-1494 DILVQNVIA
+1494 DI
-1503 EIVRPLE
+1503 
-1510 GGDYEVRITEEGYPS
+1510 
-1525 EKITIGG
+1525 
-1532 RYLKPF
+1532 
-1538 EPKSPVMEPTSPKTA
+1538 
-1553 PVVVSTL
+1553 
-1560 ESTRGDIDK
+1560 ES
-1569 HEEVW
+1569 HVEVW
-1574 QNVLTRTYTEEEMR
+1574 KELFLRTYSEE
-1588 RMSSL
+1588 
-1593 AQSYNVAELQKIGI
+1593 ELQKMATLITSYNEAELRKLNLI
-1607 DKNLYVM
+1607 ENLYV
-1614 VDDEDFDRSLLFKV
+1614 VVVDEDFDRSLMFKI
-1628 IPEEDD
+1628 IPENDD
-1634 RIETGK
+1634 RVIEGR
-1640 YYTPIHL
+1640 YYTPINL
-1647 AGFNIDAGL
+1647 VGYNIDAGL
-1656 EVGNIYKLVDYNQ
+1656 EIDNVYKLFSYQ
-1669 ISIEPYS
+1669 GEQPKPYS

-1681 GDPSPLYSPKG
+1681 GDDTPYASPLSPE
-1692 PGGPSVF
+1692 
-1699 TFSDANVEAAAE
+1699 DDDDN
-1711 EAKPEEEEEEPVDK
+1711 
-1725 KLAKYNIK
+1725 
-1733 FVKPK
+1733 
-1738 KKDTKE
+1738 TK